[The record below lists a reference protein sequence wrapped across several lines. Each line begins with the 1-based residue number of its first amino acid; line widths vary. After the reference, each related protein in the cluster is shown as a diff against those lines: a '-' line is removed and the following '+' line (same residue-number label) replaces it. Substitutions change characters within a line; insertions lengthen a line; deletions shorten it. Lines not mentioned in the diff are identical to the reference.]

1 MTRRHTRIATEI
13 GELTL
18 VADGDYLVGLY
29 FPGHWYLPPADSYG
43 PFVGAT
49 VDPIFKQA
57 ERELSEYFAG
67 DRTQFDV
74 PVQTSGDEL
83 SEQVWERLR
92 AIPYGK
98 TVTYGQIATE
108 LGNRH
113 LAQRVGQ
120 AVGHNP
126 VSIIVPCHRV
136 VGSNGSLTGFAGDSS
151 VSSGCSRLKSRPKPR
166 PRDCFRGQDHGRT
179 LW

>member
-18 VADGDYLVGLY
+18 VADEGFLVGLY
-29 FPGHWYLPPADSYG
+29 FPGHWYLPAADSYG
-43 PFVGAT
+43 PFVVASDDE
-49 VDPIFKQA
+49 VFAQA
-57 ERELSEYFAG
+57 QSELSEYFAG

-92 AIPYGK
+92 AIPYGT
-98 TVTYGQIATE
+98 TVTYGQIAIE

-136 VGSNGSLTGFAGDSS
+136 VGSNGSLTGFAG
-151 VSSGCSRLKSRPKPR
+151 GLERKQRLLEIEEPPEAAASRL
-166 PRDCFRGQDHGRT
+166 F
-179 LW
+179 